1 MRATF
6 RPSTD
11 AGAYRFCHRVRAR
24 FADTDAMGVVNHA
37 AYLPYLEEAR
47 VEWLRAAGHPYT
59 AMRADGLE
67 LPVVELTARYLRSV
81 LFDELVDVHLVLGQL
96 RAAAFEIGYLLTVD
110 GEPRATAVTLHAV
123 TGAGG
128 RPRRCPPWLA
138 ELAGGAPGGG

>member
-11 AGAYRFCHRVRAR
+11 VGAYRFCHRVRAR

-47 VEWLRAAGHPYT
+47 VEFLRSVGHPFAALRAEGI
-59 AMRADGLE
+59 E

-81 LFDELVDVHLVLGQL
+81 VFDELVDVHLVLASA
-96 RAAAFEIGYLLTVD
+96 RAATFEIGYLLTVD
-110 GEPRATAVTLHAV
+110 GVPRVTAATLHAV
-123 TGAGG
+123 TGTDG
-128 RPRRCPPWLA
+128 RPRRCPPWLL
-138 ELAGGAPGGG
+138 ELAET